1 MGDDINILIDLL
13 NEKNSFHKKLTNAS
27 KPMIIIGQSVL
38 NRDDSLQI
46 YSLLETFTDKFNL
59 IQEDWNGFNVLQ
71 LAAARAGILEMGLIQ
86 KNKSVDDLVADAE
99 KGKFK
104 LVISFGADE
113 ISYEKFSNCKIVYM
127 GTHGDRGANA
137 ADFILPAAAYTEK
150 DAIFINTEGR
160 VQYAN
165 KASFPPGEARE
176 DWKII
181 NQFSEVLELKWSFLE
196 LYDVRDEMFA
206 KFPHLKEDFNDQ
218 NNGLVKI
225 IDNKANEEVE
235 IINKDTRSSQEKKND
250 TINGNIK
257 SFEENSAKKYLI
269 QLGLI

>member
-1 MGDDINILIDLL
+1 M
-13 NEKNSFHKKLTNAS
+13 
-27 KPMIIIGQSVL
+27 
-38 NRDDSLQI
+38 
-46 YSLLETFTDKFNL
+46 
-59 IQEDWNGFNVLQ
+59 
-71 LAAARAGILEMGLIQ
+71 
-86 KNKSVDDLVADAE
+86 
-99 KGKFK
+99 
-104 LVISFGADE
+104 
-113 ISYEKFSNCKIVYM
+113 
-127 GTHGDRGANA
+127 
-137 ADFILPAAAYTEK
+137 PAAAYTEK

-196 LYDVRDEMFA
+196 LYDVRNEMFA

-257 SFEENSAKKYLI
+257 SFEENSAKKIFNTAWTDLNDRQREYLRKYNYPETWSEFTAVSYTHLTLPTKRI
-269 QLGLI
+269 V

>member
-1 MGDDINILIDLL
+1 MDLTYKYNHLGDDINILIDLL
-13 NEKNSFHKKLTNAS
+13 NEKNSFYKKLTNAS

-104 LVISFGADE
+104 LVFSFGADE
-113 ISYEKFSNCKIVYM
+113 ISYENFSNCKIVYM

-206 KFPHLKEDFNDQ
+206 KFPQLKEDFNDQ
-218 NNGLVKI
+218 NNGFVKI
-225 IDNKANEEVE
+225 IDNKGNEEIE
-235 IINKDTRSSQEKKND
+235 IILS
-250 TINGNIK
+250 IK
-257 SFEENSAKKYLI
+257 EN
-269 QLGLI
+269 

>member
-1 MGDDINILIDLL
+1 MGI
-13 NEKNSFHKKLTNAS
+13 
-27 KPMIIIGQSVL
+27 
-38 NRDDSLQI
+38 
-46 YSLLETFTDKFNL
+46 
-59 IQEDWNGFNVLQ
+59 
-71 LAAARAGILEMGLIQ
+71 
-86 KNKSVDDLVADAE
+86 
-99 KGKFK
+99 
-104 LVISFGADE
+104 
-113 ISYEKFSNCKIVYM
+113 
-127 GTHGDRGANA
+127 HGDRGANA

-206 KFPHLKEDFNDQ
+206 KFPQLKEDFNDQ
-218 NNGLVKI
+218 NNGFVKI
-225 IDNKANEEVE
+225 IDNKGNEEIE
-235 IINKDTRSSQEKKND
+235 IINKDTDQAKKKRMIQSMV
-250 TINGNIK
+250 TLRALKKIRQ
-257 SFEENSAKKYLI
+257 KKYLI